1 MSDPLS
7 HQSWIIVLY
16 GPGLHVLYNHHI
28 RILWGLKY
36 YQNRHMWRDTFLLE
50 GPPTFSRPEAVGP
63 KADSSNRLWFQF
75 QAAGSPPLGETECFR
90 KIAECI
96 QPRQYRKLYLSE
108 VKYKSQSVHISV
120 FVLRDSEYS
129 FTSPAF
135 QLSKSAVGGF
145 GNRSLY
151 VFFNT
156 GKSFVSFSKQRII
169 SEGEVV

>member
-1 MSDPLS
+1 MCANGTNTGYKCWTSPMVQAIPLRR
-7 HQSWIIVLY
+7 QSLAGEVVLASLVLNYGIMRRTRILQVVSLVREVIIVLY

-36 YQNRHMWRDTFLLE
+36 YQNRHMWLYTFLLE

-108 VKYKSQSVHISV
+108 VKYKS
-120 FVLRDSEYS
+120 
-129 FTSPAF
+129 
-135 QLSKSAVGGF
+135 
-145 GNRSLY
+145 
-151 VFFNT
+151 
-156 GKSFVSFSKQRII
+156 
-169 SEGEVV
+169 